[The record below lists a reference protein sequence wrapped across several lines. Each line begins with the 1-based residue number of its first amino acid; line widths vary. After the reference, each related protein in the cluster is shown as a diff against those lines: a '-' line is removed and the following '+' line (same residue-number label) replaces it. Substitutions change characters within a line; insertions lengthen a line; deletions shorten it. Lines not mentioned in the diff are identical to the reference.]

1 MGGAVSNSVH
11 VLNSLAL
18 VTAVLGDERS
28 VVRSVEGQSFHL
40 SCLPPSFGGGYLLSS
55 FPDTQGHTISFEIA
69 PDGVMRGSS
78 ATVEYKGLTSEEA
91 KPTEPQM
98 LAILRAMQDT
108 RRPL

>member
-1 MGGAVSNSVH
+1 MGGAISNSVH
-11 VLNSLAL
+11 LLNSLAL

-108 RRPL
+108 RRP